1 MQESRR
7 NFAKK
12 TAIVV
17 GATAVGTTVLAS
29 ANSSTKAEVGS
40 NGVVVG
46 NSPKKRFYTKNLKLG
61 KIFIIKLYKK
71 GKLLCHK
78 VHMMHSMR
86 KSVEDHF

>member
-46 NSPKKRFYTKNLKLG
+46 TSKKKEV
-61 KIFIIKLYKK
+61 LYKK
-71 GKLLCHK
+71 SKAWEEFYKQAL
-78 VHMMHSMR
+78 
-86 KSVEDHF
+86 